1 MNIPDS
7 NTLDTNALNG
17 TAADVDVSV
26 IVTTYRKPRHLALV
40 LESIAL
46 QRAPGSRFEVIV
58 ADDGSD
64 DDTEAV
70 VARFSALAPF
80 PVRFTTAP
88 HEGFRPARVRNR
100 AARQARGRYLLFLDG
115 DCMIPAHHLAAH
127 LARRRAGTALI
138 GFCARLPR
146 HVSDPLVP
154 GGLAGISLPALAP
167 ESERRQLRR
176 RHRKAW
182 WHAAWRHPTKPR
194 LAAGDF
200 SVWRS
205 DFEAV
210 NGFDEQFVGWGQ
222 EDDDL
227 GLRLRAMGLRIESIL
242 DRTCSLH
249 VWHPTD
255 PSVTPRWQD
264 GPNVAYFLRLGRLS
278 RCRQGLVA
286 RTRNDIA
293 WGLPHDLSS
302 TPLRRLLRQLLDPA
316 VAVAETVPCE
326 IDVVIRPGLETFRR
340 ASECRL
346 VIATDSSA
354 VEPSVRRQADQ
365 IRIVPA
371 TGPLLEAALDEAG

>member
-1 MNIPDS
+1 
-7 NTLDTNALNG
+7 
-17 TAADVDVSV
+17 
-26 IVTTYRKPRHLALV
+26 
-40 LESIAL
+40 
-46 QRAPGSRFEVIV
+46 
-58 ADDGSD
+58 
-64 DDTEAV
+64 
-70 VARFSALAPF
+70 
-80 PVRFTTAP
+80 
-88 HEGFRPARVRNR
+88 
-100 AARQARGRYLLFLDG
+100 
-115 DCMIPAHHLAAH
+115 
-127 LARRRAGTALI
+127 
-138 GFCARLPR
+138 
-146 HVSDPLVP
+146 VSDPLVP